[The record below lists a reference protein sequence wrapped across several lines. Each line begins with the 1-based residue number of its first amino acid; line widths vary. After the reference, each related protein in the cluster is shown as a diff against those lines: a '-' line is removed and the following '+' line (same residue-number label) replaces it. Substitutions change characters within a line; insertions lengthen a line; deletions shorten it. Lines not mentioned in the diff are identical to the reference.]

1 MELKEK
7 KISSEEIYKG
17 KIIDVYRDKV
27 LCPNGKESYREYIK
41 HCRASCI
48 IAKLPNG
55 KFLMEK
61 QYRYPYDEVIY
72 EFPAGKCDKD
82 EDPAI
87 TAKRELEEETGY
99 LANKIEY
106 IGEIYPSCAYT
117 DEIIYIYFATGLV
130 KTHKHWDENERVEVF
145 ELTMDEILDLTKK
158 GILKDAKSVSGLAYY
173 FARGLDKVN

>member
-1 MELKEK
+1 MDLKEK

-27 LCPNGKESYREYIK
+27 ICPNGKESYREYIK

-87 TAKRELEEETGY
+87 TARRELEEETGY
-99 LANKIEY
+99 FAKKIEY

-117 DEIIYIYFATGLV
+117 DEIIYIYFASELT
-130 KTHKHWDENERVEVF
+130 KTHQHLDDNEMVEVF
-145 ELTMDEILDLTKK
+145 ELSMDEILELARK
-158 GILKDAKSVSGLAYY
+158 GELKDAKSVCALTY
-173 FARGLDKVN
+173 FFSRGLNK

>member
-61 QYRYPYDEVIY
+61 QYRYPYDEIIY

-82 EDPAI
+82 EDPVI

-106 IGEIYPSCAYT
+106 LGEIYPSCAYT
-117 DEIIYIYFATGLV
+117 DEIIYIYFATDLV

-145 ELTMDEILDLTKK
+145 ELTMDEILDLARK